1 MPKNVDLDELE
12 QVEAALARQPEG
24 MSISVLEQTLLDHV
38 PELAAHPISRRT
50 LLRRLERLMGARR
63 VERLGQRKGALY
75 RVVAGRSTVTVGA
88 TSFTTP
94 DGVVPITLSR
104 AAQPLYEYVSRPV
117 AARTPVGYQRELLD
131 AYQPNRTDYLPEA
144 LRKKLRALGQP
155 IEAERAA
162 GTFARDILGRLLID
176 LSWASSR
183 LEGNTYT
190 RLDAQRLIDFG
201 QAAEGKD
208 AKETQMILN
217 HKAAI
222 ELVVEGGEGI
232 GINAYTVLNLHAL
245 LSDNLMADPETSGR
259 LRKRPVE
266 IGASVYTPLAV
277 PQLIAEC
284 FKQLLTQA
292 AAITDPFEQAF
303 FLMVHIP
310 YLQPFEDVNKRV
322 SRLAANVPLVQG
334 NLCPLS
340 FVDVPESAYVA
351 GTLAVYELAR
361 VELLRDIFEWA
372 YARSC
377 AQYVVVR
384 DSLVEPDAFRLKH
397 RAALIEVIGT
407 LVRSRSAATQ
417 VKIQRLAKPQVVA
430 SELNPFV
437 RLVQQELAR
446 LHEGNIAR
454 YRIKPSEFAAWNRHR
469 LKKH

>member
-12 QVEAALARQPEG
+12 QVEAELARHPEG
-24 MSISVLEQTLLDHV
+24 LSISALEQALSEHV
-38 PELAAHPISRRT
+38 PELRAHPISRRT
-50 LLRRLERLMGARR
+50 LQRRLERLMGARR

-75 RVVAGRSTVTVGA
+75 RAVVGRTTVAA
-88 TSFTTP
+88 TATPFATP
-94 DGVVPITLSR
+94 DGVVAITLSR
-104 AAQPLYEYVSRPV
+104 AAQSLYEYVSRPV

-131 AYQPNRTDYLPEA
+131 AYQPNHTYYLPDA

-155 IEAERAA
+155 IEAARAA
-162 GTFARDILGRLLID
+162 GTFARDILSRLLID

-190 RLDAQRLIDFG
+190 RLDTQRLIDFG

-222 ELVVEGGEGI
+222 ELVVEGGEGV

-245 LSDNLMADPETSGR
+245 LSDNLMADPQASGR
-259 LRKRPVE
+259 LRTRPVE
-266 IGASVYTPLAV
+266 FGKSVYTPLAV
-277 PQLIAEC
+277 PQLIAEY
-284 FKQLLTQA
+284 FHQLLTQT

-351 GTLAVYELAR
+351 GTLAVYELGR

-384 DSLVEPDAFRLKH
+384 DSLAEPDVFRLKH
-397 RAALIEVIGT
+397 RAALTEVIGA
-407 LVRSRSAATQ
+407 LVRERSTPTDAQIRRRAT
-417 VKIQRLAKPQVVA
+417 PWVVA
-430 SELNPFV
+430 AELDPFV
-437 RLVQQELAR
+437 QLVQQELAR

-454 YRIKPSEFAAWNRHR
+454 YRVKPSEFAAWNQVR
-469 LKKH
+469 